1 MQFCNLTTGMT
12 VPIEDQ
18 CCLTF
23 ENSCFTL
30 RNMTK
35 QKIAIVGL
43 GSRASMYVSAITQRY
58 VDSAELVGLCDV
70 NPGRVALYNG
80 QLPTPVPAFSE
91 VDVMLDRTRADTL
104 IVTSKDVTHDQFI
117 LNGLKRGLRV
127 ITEKPMTIDAAR
139 CRAILAAEQVAANK
153 LRVTFNYRYA
163 SHATQI
169 KALLMSG
176 AIGTILSA
184 DFNYYLDTF
193 HGADYFR
200 RWHRRKENS
209 GGLAVHKA
217 THHFD
222 LLNWWLAQDPVSVF
236 ATGGLAFYGPTRAE
250 RGERCLTCTH
260 KSTCEF
266 YLNVEAN
273 ASLNELYRANEQ
285 HDGYFRDQCVFDPEI
300 NIEDNISANIMY
312 SGGTR
317 VSYSLLAFAAY
328 EGFRVAFNGTHG
340 RLEAFIPDNVPWETS
355 GTDIWLTPSRKPR
368 QIVNV
373 EASKGGHWGGDDVML
388 DDIFLSERNDPY
400 QRMAGSH
407 AGAMSIL
414 TGIAANE
421 SMRTHAP
428 VAIEALLKG

>member
-1 MQFCNLTTGMT
+1 M
-12 VPIEDQ
+12 
-18 CCLTF
+18 
-23 ENSCFTL
+23 S
-30 RNMTK
+30 K
-35 QKIAIVGL
+35 QKIAIVGM
-43 GSRASMYVSAITQRY
+43 GSRAAMYVSAINERY

-70 NPGRVALYNG
+70 NLGRIALYNG
-80 QLPTPVPAFSE
+80 RLAAPVAAFT
-91 VDVMLDRTRADTL
+91 DADRMLDGTDADTL

-117 LNGLKRGLRV
+117 LKGLQRGMRV

-139 CRAILAAEQVAANK
+139 CRAILAAERAAPQK

-163 SHATQI
+163 PHATQI

-176 AIGTILSA
+176 MIGDIISA
-184 DFNYYLDTF
+184 DFNYYLDTY

-222 LLNWWLAQDPVSVF
+222 LLNWWLDQDPVEVS
-236 ATGGLAFYGPTRAE
+236 ATGALSFYGPKRAE
-250 RGERCLTCTH
+250 RGERCATCAHTAA
-260 KSTCEF
+260 CEF
-266 YLNVEAN
+266 YMDVTANDNLNA
-273 ASLNELYRANEQ
+273 LYRENEQ
-285 HDGYFRDQCVFDPEI
+285 HDGYFRDRCVFDPEI
-300 NIEDNISANIMY
+300 DIEDNISASITYNR
-312 SGGTR
+312 GTR

-355 GTDIWLTPSRKPR
+355 GVEIWITPSRKPR
-368 QIVNV
+368 QIVHV
-373 EASKGGHWGGDDVML
+373 DGGTGGHWGGDDVML
-388 DDIFLSERNDPY
+388 DDIFIGGRIDPY

-421 SMRTHAP
+421 SMRGLFP
-428 VAIEALLKG
+428 VHIADLLGR